1 MKCEIFVPKNVY
13 FNTKINILLLL
24 KRKKL
29 ILVYL
34 SHFRD
39 HLGGHL
45 GFRGEAEGKWSAPEA
60 DLQKNILN
68 YHKMKKKSVSSGI
81 SGLRPNGWFC
91 AWTMEFK
98 KHANRDE

>member
-24 KRKKL
+24 KRKTL
-29 ILVYL
+29 LLVYL

-68 YHKMKKKSVSSGI
+68 YHKMKKKYVSSGI
-81 SGLRPNGWFC
+81 LSVLALRP
-91 AWTMEFK
+91 
-98 KHANRDE
+98 DYY